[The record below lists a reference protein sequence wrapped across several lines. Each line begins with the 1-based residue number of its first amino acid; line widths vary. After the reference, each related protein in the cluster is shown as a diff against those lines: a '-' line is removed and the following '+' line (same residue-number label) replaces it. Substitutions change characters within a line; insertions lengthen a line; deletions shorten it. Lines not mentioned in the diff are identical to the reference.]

1 MIKHIVH
8 VILNRPYFI
17 YSFLAL
23 FVFLGING
31 YFKLDQKLF
40 PNSNR
45 PEIAVVIVQPG
56 SSAKDMAAH
65 IAIPVEKEL
74 YTIDYIKKVS
84 STTIDEVSVIK
95 AEFNY
100 EKDLNDAAL
109 DVSNVIDKLK
119 SQLPPDIKEPQIYK
133 ISAATAPIITVG
145 ISSKKLSMT
154 DLRERVEDYIKG
166 DILKIDGVAN
176 VDIFGGYLKEL
187 QVVLDINKVNALN
200 LSTNEIIELIRANN
214 QDFAIGNIQDNQT
227 RVLLKSTNKADT
239 LYKLENLEVKPNVKL
254 KDIASVSFAYN
265 INNALY
271 RGNSKDSIA
280 IAVQRNLAA
289 DVVKTI
295 QKVEKELHVLQKKYP
310 ELHFEITDTQKT
322 TIVQSNQNML
332 ESLRDAIIMSTI
344 VVFIFLASFRQILVV
359 LLTIPVVY
367 ISTIALMWL
376 FGLEFNI
383 ITLTGII
390 LALGLLL
397 DDTVVVVENIQR
409 HYEKL
414 HESMEKAVEE
424 GTTEIMFADFSGT
437 LTTMVALFPILFVG
451 DYPQTIFGPLITTL
465 LLALAASYIISIT
478 LVPLISKYILKI
490 NTPSLIYLEQ
500 KFQIVSDTINKAFSE
515 FFTKAVLLALKSRWV
530 LASYIILLLALF
542 FVSVKV
548 VMPLVGKELM
558 PAMDTGSIKIKIAT
572 TPNINIE
579 KSREI
584 VVEIEKILK
593 ENGKLISTS
602 ASIGSE
608 AGVLSIGS
616 GGGAN
621 DILILANYINR
632 FERNDTIWE
641 IEERLKHQISKLQ
654 GIKTL
659 EISDAG
665 ATAMASIKANIDV
678 TLYGNDFTQLY
689 KKAQEYEA
697 AMNRT
702 KGIVTSSLSWHLD
715 MKTYELEIDTLKAL
729 NYGITNLQIT
739 HSLQAVLRGIEIS
752 TFDKQNKL
760 SLPVRIC
767 VQNDQ
772 IDSPKKIGS
781 LLIQTPSG
789 TIPLSAIA
797 KIKEVYQ
804 PNIITREGL
813 SYTIDIFG
821 FRKAKS
827 ISWLMEN
834 FNEASKNIVLPDG
847 MKMKHSGDIEQFND
861 SSIRIL
867 KSVAIG
873 IVLIFLI
880 MIPLFESVKIP
891 LMIIF
896 SIPLTVAGASWIL
909 LLFDYHSSMSAMV
922 GFILLAGVI
931 VNNAILL
938 IHFASEQLKRGM
950 TAQSA
955 MIQSIKVRTRPVLMT
970 AISVSVGMIPVAFGW
985 AIGIERLAPLAA
997 VVIGGLIVGTFLTLL
1012 FIPLL
1017 FILSLQ
1023 SKNLTQKKDS

>member
-1 MIKHIVH
+1 MIKKLVHI
-8 VILNRPYFI
+8 ILNRPYFI

-45 PEIAVVIVQPG
+45 PEIAVVLVQPG

-74 YTIDYIKKVS
+74 YTIDYIRKVS
-84 STTIDEVSVIK
+84 STTIDEVTVIR
-95 AEFNY
+95 AEFEY

-109 DVSNVIDKLK
+109 DVSNTIDKLK
-119 SQLPPDIKEPQIYK
+119 SQLPQDIKEPQIHK
-133 ISAATAPIITVG
+133 ISAATAPIITIG
-145 ISSKKLSMT
+145 ISSKTLSMI
-154 DLRERVEDYIKG
+154 DLREGIEDDIKAAM
-166 DILKIDGVAN
+166 LKIDGIAN
-176 VDIFGGYLKEL
+176 IDIFGGYTKEL
-187 QVVLDINKVNALN
+187 QIVLDINKINALHLN
-200 LSTNEIIELIRANN
+200 TNEVMDIIKANN
-214 QDFAIGNIQDNQT
+214 QDFAIGNIEDQSN
-227 RVLLKSTNKADT
+227 RVLLKSTNKADA
-239 LYKLENLEVKPNVKL
+239 LYSLENLEVKPNIRL
-254 KDIASVSFAYN
+254 KDIAKVSFTHN

-271 RGNSKDSIA
+271 RGNAKDSIA

-289 DVVKTI
+289 DVVKTVE
-295 QKVEKELHVLQKKYP
+295 KVEDELDLLKKKYP
-310 ELHFEITDTQKT
+310 DLSFEITDTQKT

-367 ISTIALMWL
+367 LSTIALMWL

-383 ITLTGII
+383 ITLTAII

-414 HESMEKAVEE
+414 HESMEKAVED

-437 LTTMVALFPILFVG
+437 LTTMIALFPILFVG

-465 LLALAASYIISIT
+465 LLALSASYVISIT

-490 NTPSLIYLEQ
+490 DTPLIIYLEQ
-500 KFQIVSDTINKAFSE
+500 KFQIVSDTINNAFSN
-515 FFTKAVLLALKSRWV
+515 FFTQAVVLALKSKWV
-530 LASYIILLLALF
+530 LASYLLLLFALF
-542 FVSVKV
+542 FVSIKV

-572 TPNINIE
+572 TPNISIN
-579 KSREI
+579 KSRDI
-584 VVEIEKILK
+584 VVQIEKILK
-593 ENGKLISTS
+593 ENGEVVSTS

-621 DILILANYINR
+621 DILILVNYINR
-632 FERNDTIWE
+632 FERADTIWE
-641 IEERLKHQISKLQ
+641 IEERLKRQISKLP

-665 ATAMASIKANIDV
+665 ATAMASIKANLDV
-678 TLYGNDFTQLY
+678 TLYGDDFKELY
-689 KKAQEYEA
+689 EKAQEYET
-697 AMNRT
+697 AMNHT
-702 KGIVTSSLSWHLD
+702 QGIVTSSVSWHMD
-715 MKTYELEIDTLKAL
+715 MKTYELEIDTQKAQ
-729 NYGITNLQIT
+729 NFGITNQQIT
-739 HSLQAVLRGIEIS
+739 RSLQAVLRGSIVS
-752 TFDKQNKL
+752 TFDKKNKL
-760 SLPVRIC
+760 SLPVRIW

-772 IDSPKKIGS
+772 INSVKKIES

-789 TIPLSAIA
+789 EIPLNAVA
-797 KIKEVYQ
+797 KIKEVCQ

-821 FRKAKS
+821 FREAQS
-827 ISWLMEN
+827 ISHLMDN
-834 FNEASKNIVLPDG
+834 FAKASKDIVLPDK
-847 MKMKHSGDIEQFND
+847 MRMKHSGDIEQFND
-861 SSIRIL
+861 SSVRII

-891 LMIIF
+891 LMILF
-896 SIPLTVAGASWIL
+896 SIPLTVGGASWIL

-938 IHFASEQLKRGM
+938 IHFASQELKTGSN
-950 TAQSA
+950 AQEA
-955 MIQSIKVRTRPVLMT
+955 MIESIKVRTRPVLMT

-1012 FIPLL
+1012 FIPLV
-1017 FILSLQ
+1017 FILSMQ
-1023 SKNLTQKKDS
+1023 NHIKS

>member
-1 MIKHIVH
+1 MIKKIVH

-45 PEIAVVIVQPG
+45 PEIAVVLVQPG

-74 YTIDYIKKVS
+74 YTIDYIRKVS
-84 STTIDEVSVIK
+84 STTIDEVTVVR
-95 AEFNY
+95 AEFEY

-109 DVSNVIDKLK
+109 DVSNTIDKLK
-119 SQLPPDIKEPQIYK
+119 SQLPQDIKEPQIHK
-133 ISAATAPIITVG
+133 ISAATAPIITIG
-145 ISSKKLSMT
+145 ISSSTFSMI
-154 DLRERVEDYIKG
+154 DLRELIEDDIKS
-166 DILKIDGVAN
+166 DILKIKGVAN
-176 VDIFGGYLKEL
+176 VDIFGGYTKEL
-187 QVVLDINKVNALN
+187 QIILDINKINALHV
-200 LSTNEIIELIRANN
+200 STNEIVEIIKANN
-214 QDFAIGNIQDNQT
+214 QDFAIGNIQDQKN
-227 RVLLKSTNKADT
+227 RVLLKSTNKADA
-239 LYKLENLEVKPNVKL
+239 LYKLENLEVKPNIRL
-254 KDIASVSFAYN
+254 KDIAKISFTHN
-265 INNALY
+265 TNNALY

-280 IAVQRNLAA
+280 LAVQRNLDA

-295 QKVEKELHVLQKKYP
+295 EQVEDELKVLKKRYP
-310 ELHFEITDTQKT
+310 ELSFEITDTQKT

-367 ISTIALMWL
+367 LSTIALMWL

-383 ITLTGII
+383 ITLTAII

-409 HYEKL
+409 HYENL
-414 HESMEKAVEE
+414 HESMEKAVED

-437 LTTMVALFPILFVG
+437 LTTMIALFPILFVG

-465 LLALAASYIISIT
+465 LLALTASYIISIT

-490 NTPSLIYLEQ
+490 NTPLIIYLEK
-500 KFQIVSDTINKAFSE
+500 KFQIVSDAINNAFSG
-515 FFTKAVLLALKSRWV
+515 FFTQAVVLALKSRWV
-530 LASYIILLLALF
+530 FTGYIVLLLALF

-572 TPNINIE
+572 TPNISID
-579 KSREI
+579 KSKEI

-593 ENGKLISTS
+593 DNGQIISTS

-632 FERNDTIWE
+632 FERSNSIWE
-641 IEERLKHQISKLQ
+641 IEERLKRQISKLE

-678 TLYGNDFTQLY
+678 TLYGDDFEELY

-702 KGIVTSSLSWHLD
+702 QGIVTSSLSWHMD

-729 NYGITNLQIT
+729 NFGISNQQIT
-739 HSLQAVLRGIEIS
+739 RSLQSVLRGAVVS
-752 TFDKQNKL
+752 TFDKKNKL
-760 SLPVRIC
+760 SLPVRIW

-772 IDSPKKIGS
+772 INSPKKIES
-781 LLIQTPSG
+781 LLIQTPLG
-789 TIPLSAIA
+789 EIPLNAVA

-821 FRKAKS
+821 FRKAQS
-827 ISWLMEN
+827 ISRLMEN
-834 FNEASKNIVLPDG
+834 FAEASRDIVLPEG
-847 MKMKHSGDIEQFND
+847 ITMKHSGDIEQFND
-861 SSIRIL
+861 SSIRII

-880 MIPLFESVKIP
+880 MIPLFNSVKIP

-909 LLFDYHSSMSAMV
+909 LIFDYHSSMSAMV

-938 IHFASEQLKRGM
+938 IHFASEKLKDGAD
-950 TAQSA
+950 AQEA
-955 MIQSIKVRTRPVLMT
+955 MIESIKVRTRPVLMT
-970 AISVSVGMIPVAFGW
+970 AISVSVGMVPVAFGW

-1017 FILSLQ
+1017 FILSMKN
-1023 SKNLTQKKDS
+1023 SKKA